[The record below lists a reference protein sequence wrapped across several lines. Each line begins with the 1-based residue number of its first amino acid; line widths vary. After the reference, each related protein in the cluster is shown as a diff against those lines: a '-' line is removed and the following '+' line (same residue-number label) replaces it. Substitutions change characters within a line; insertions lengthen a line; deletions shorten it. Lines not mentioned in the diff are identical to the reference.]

1 MEFGD
6 VRLLME
12 AISAV
17 ILTNHARQE
26 VFQLCQSGKLLVAF
40 IYQITKTF
48 CFQF

>member
-6 VRLLME
+6 VRFLME

-26 VFQLCQSGKLLVAF
+26 VFQLCQSEKLLVGF